1 MRSVNFYDLCGMQKL
16 TADFILLPDGKL
28 HRDITLVLDDAG
40 TVLEMLHSKADDAVH
55 HNGILCPGF
64 INSHCHLE
72 LSYMEGAIE
81 RHRQLTGFIE
91 DLVQLRQNAA
101 ATATDRSVSVPVSV
115 SKRASVAAY
124 QSGTQA
130 IGDICNTPDTFEL
143 KSHSPVRYHSFIE
156 LFNLDPAQAEVTFQ
170 KGRQL
175 YELALE
181 KKLSA
186 SIVPHAPYSVPAE
199 LHRLISEFSDTHH
212 GLWSIHSQETES
224 ENEMFYSL
232 SGQLVNFF
240 QRRGFL
246 SFLDKPHGM
255 SSIEYVQHYFPSKS
269 RLMLVHNTFTSQGD
283 IDMLKSAG
291 HFNRISFCLCP
302 KANLYIENTL
312 PDISM
317 LWKNGCK
324 LVVGTDSLASN
335 DTLSVLEELKTIHR
349 HAPEIPVADLLTWAT
364 VNGAEYFGW
373 SDLGRFEKGAKPG
386 VVLIEGAGLDG
397 FERNADAERLI

>member
-1 MRSVNFYDLCGMQKL
+1 MKKL
-16 TADFILLPDGKL
+16 SADFILLPDGSL
-28 HRDITLVLDDAG
+28 AGNHTLVLTDEGEVAD
-40 TVLEMLHSKADDAVH
+40 VMNSKATDAEFH
-55 HNGILCPGF
+55 HGILCPGF

-72 LSYMEGAIE
+72 LSYMEGAIA

-91 DLVQLRQNAA
+91 DLVQLRQNAT
-101 ATATDRSVSVPVSV
+101 ATTDRSVSEH
-115 SKRASVAAY
+115 AATAAY
-124 QSGTQA
+124 ANGTQA
-130 IGDICNTPDTFEL
+130 IGDICNTSDTFGL
-143 KSHSPVRYHSFIE
+143 KAHSPIRYHSFIE
-156 LFNLDPAQAEVTFQ
+156 LFNLDPSQAEVTFH

-181 KKLSA
+181 SKLSA

-199 LHRLISEFSDTHH
+199 LHRLISAFSDEHH
-212 GLWSIHSQETES
+212 GLWCIHSQETKS
-224 ENEMFYSL
+224 ENEMFHSL

-240 QRRGFL
+240 QQRGFL

-283 IDMLKSAG
+283 IDILKSAG

-335 DTLSVLEELKTIHR
+335 DSLSVLEELKTIHR

-364 VNGAEYFGW
+364 ANGAEYFGW
-373 SDLGRFEKGAKPG
+373 SDLGRFENGLKPG
-386 VVLIEGAGLDG
+386 VVLIEGAGEKG
-397 FERNADAERLI
+397 FGERVTVERLM